1 MALLMYI
8 ESRNYLVLLVL
19 HILLLLKGTFKEGIT
34 IEQKRSKNTKEKR
47 LFNTHC
53 TSKHMVAKM
62 YSASNFVFYISLV
75 YHTNLAYIIIVIIC
89 RSISIWMR
97 TIIL

>member
-53 TSKHMVAKM
+53 TSKHKVAKM
-62 YSASNFVFYISLV
+62 YSASNFVSYISLV
-75 YHTNLAYIIIVIIC
+75 YLAY
-89 RSISIWMR
+89 RSSKDSILCILIQHIS
-97 TIIL
+97 LLL

>member
-53 TSKHMVAKM
+53 TSKHKVAKM
-62 YSASNFVFYISLV
+62 YSASNFVLYLTLV
-75 YHTNLAYIIIVIIC
+75 YLVY
-89 RSISIWMR
+89 RSSKDSILC
-97 TIIL
+97 ILI

>member
-8 ESRNYLVLLVL
+8 ESRNYLVILL

-53 TSKHMVAKM
+53 TSKHKVAK
-62 YSASNFVFYISLV
+62 NV
-75 YHTNLAYIIIVIIC
+75 
-89 RSISIWMR
+89 
-97 TIIL
+97 